1 VLVRAPGTIR
11 GRNTALITSKTVAH
25 VHEVAVRAGDVVTA
39 GQVLATLD
47 AKEVEASVRRAQAGV
62 AESYAGHSAATSAL
76 AGAKS
81 DAAIARSTLERAKG
95 LLAKGAITQQEFD
108 EIEARAHAA
117 EAREAA
123 AKARMFAASS
133 GIEGARAMLAESR
146 ATLDYARI
154 VAPFA
159 GRVIERRIDPGSLA
173 SPGNTLLVVEQEG
186 ALRVEAPVDELRG
199 ASIAIGDTAIV
210 ELEPPRSAV
219 RAVVSEIVPSI
230 DVASRAFIVK
240 VDLPI
245 DVAGLRPGMFSRVA
259 FRVGRR
265 SPLVVPST
273 AVTSKGAL
281 DRVFVIEGDRAHLR
295 IVTLGEPSLPREG
308 SPRIEV
314 LSGLDEGEQ
323 VVSTIPID
331 LRDGAP
337 VTVTSK

>member
-1 VLVRAPGTIR
+1 
-11 GRNTALITSKTVAH
+11 
-25 VHEVAVRAGDVVTA
+25 
-39 GQVLATLD
+39 
-47 AKEVEASVRRAQAGV
+47 
-62 AESYAGHSAATSAL
+62 
-76 AGAKS
+76 
-81 DAAIARSTLERAKG
+81 
-95 LLAKGAITQQEFD
+95 
-108 EIEARAHAA
+108 
-117 EAREAA
+117 
-123 AKARMFAASS
+123 
-133 GIEGARAMLAESR
+133 MLAESR